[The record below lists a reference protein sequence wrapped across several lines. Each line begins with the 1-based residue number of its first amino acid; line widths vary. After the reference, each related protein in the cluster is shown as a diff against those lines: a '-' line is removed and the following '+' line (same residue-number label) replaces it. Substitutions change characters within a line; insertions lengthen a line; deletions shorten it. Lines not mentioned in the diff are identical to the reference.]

1 MRNIS
6 SASLAKLA
14 ANFGTEPINIV
25 EIRWTDDQIAWYA
38 DRDLEGIQG
47 KILEIG
53 GLDDVIAVS
62 QNASSAEVDLVLDDT
77 DGSVKEILNTV
88 DIHKRPCFIYQ
99 WFSGIPLDEKFIVFQ
114 GQISSP
120 ITWSESARTVSFT
133 AITRVED
140 REVGFSPEE
149 GEFPAI
155 PQSLIGQPWPM
166 CFGTVIDLKGIPIN
180 EAASATLGEGTGIHD
195 FTIIRQIGALN
206 IQDSYLGDLAFYWF
220 TVEAA
225 LRGIGETQG
234 ADAAH
239 QNALSA
245 VQAQISVRAQVLEL
259 TAALAEQKSWER
271 SPVRVLGAEVFPQN
285 TLTTFNIGEGIF
297 RGRIIGNR
305 LHITAREHPAAADFC
320 SYIGL
325 FHGHSGAQQLVLSA
339 TQPLSSL
346 LGDCRI
352 LPVAI
357 DRGFGPDTIEGEQ
370 AGFFWADGGSQ
381 IKLYGREPIDYVIS
395 IVPGTVLRVMAYKAV
410 EGTKRLV
417 QVPDS
422 YWSVRSETFGTI
434 TAVIVTLNKALSLL
448 TDEGWDDGI
457 FVTFESDVGPNTV
470 DVLEYIINLYL
481 PEFDTDDT
489 SFDYVRDRLENY
501 PSHFALLEK
510 KNVLQVLREIAFQA
524 RCAIWISGDTF
535 YLRYL
540 AEEPDTVLDITES
553 DLDTDDGASTF
564 QMYHTPTED
573 LVTDYTGL
581 WRERYSQEAPVRTI
595 LRHNVSKYGTLKR
608 EDDYYI
614 YNMKELVI
622 KSMTFWLIRFAN
634 TWKKVRFR
642 TAIQTLQV
650 ETLDAVNL
658 NFTND
663 YIAYVPVVSIVEQAT
678 FNSNDRTIDYDI
690 WTPVK
695 AGTMY
700 PYDLAYPA
708 DITEETIFPTLEE
721 VFAGNAGGGPN
732 SPGFGA
738 TGQLQTGW
746 ITVNPLRPNPATG
759 HGRNRHDWGDY
770 KPSDLADTPPNVNYA
785 PIDTGPVSNNPQL
798 TTPTYQGVKPPEPQV
813 PFYINLRETNVFD
826 PQTGQS
832 AKFDSFFQA
841 IITSKLVMDSRAT
854 IGGPIG
860 GQIGPFDFAYNAD
873 FGGFIANQAELKDE

>member
-1 MRNIS
+1 
-6 SASLAKLA
+6 
-14 ANFGTEPINIV
+14 
-25 EIRWTDDQIAWYA
+25 
-38 DRDLEGIQG
+38 
-47 KILEIG
+47 
-53 GLDDVIAVS
+53 
-62 QNASSAEVDLVLDDT
+62 
-77 DGSVKEILNTV
+77 
-88 DIHKRPCFIYQ
+88 
-99 WFSGIPLDEKFIVFQ
+99 
-114 GQISSP
+114 
-120 ITWSESARTVSFT
+120 
-133 AITRVED
+133 
-140 REVGFSPEE
+140 
-149 GEFPAI
+149 
-155 PQSLIGQPWPM
+155 
-166 CFGTVIDLKGIPIN
+166 
-180 EAASATLGEGTGIHD
+180 
-195 FTIIRQIGALN
+195 
-206 IQDSYLGDLAFYWF
+206 
-220 TVEAA
+220 
-225 LRGIGETQG
+225 
-234 ADAAH
+234 
-239 QNALSA
+239 
-245 VQAQISVRAQVLEL
+245 
-259 TAALAEQKSWER
+259 
-271 SPVRVLGAEVFPQN
+271 
-285 TLTTFNIGEGIF
+285 
-297 RGRIIGNR
+297 
-305 LHITAREHPAAADFC
+305 
-320 SYIGL
+320 
-325 FHGHSGAQQLVLSA
+325 
-339 TQPLSSL
+339 
-346 LGDCRI
+346 
-352 LPVAI
+352 
-357 DRGFGPDTIEGEQ
+357 
-370 AGFFWADGGSQ
+370 
-381 IKLYGREPIDYVIS
+381 
-395 IVPGTVLRVMAYKAV
+395 
-410 EGTKRLV
+410 
-417 QVPDS
+417 
-422 YWSVRSETFGTI
+422 
-434 TAVIVTLNKALSLL
+434 
-448 TDEGWDDGI
+448 
-457 FVTFESDVGPNTV
+457 
-470 DVLEYIINLYL
+470 
-481 PEFDTDDT
+481 
-489 SFDYVRDRLENY
+489 
-501 PSHFALLEK
+501 
-510 KNVLQVLREIAFQA
+510 
-524 RCAIWISGDTF
+524 
-535 YLRYL
+535 
-540 AEEPDTVLDITES
+540 
-553 DLDTDDGASTF
+553 
-564 QMYHTPTED
+564 MYHTPTED